1 MLYILAAEY
10 IFYGRTVF
18 KYEYAFFKIPI
29 KIINVPNEIPDIF
42 ANHALG
48 LKFCLIHV

>member
-1 MLYILAAEY
+1 MLAAEY
-10 IFYGRTVF
+10 IFTVERFF

-29 KIINVPNEIPDIF
+29 KKKVPDEIPDIF